1 MISPHICFGD
11 NDILKHFFICNILV
25 VANVFHQ
32 SLAYLISEKTKTWT
46 SGSFSLQAC
55 LDIGHD
61 ENNPPIFNVVPD
73 LNQGKLCLR
82 ILELNIGVCHSLWGF
97 KLNKIVLL
105 AAVEIR
111 YQGYSFNARF
121 IEKEK
126 SLNQATNEL
135 HTPDDL
141 ASRKLGIGAINEP
154 PIEVWCKP
162 QHGMATVEDL
172 SMVIKRIAK
181 EYMEMVEAQKRTV
194 RSRYEYSA
202 SGKWSRV
209 CNLPDIRGLET
220 VALSLEHEEL
230 LNRSLSSFE
239 TSKDFYARIGSPWRK
254 GILLYGCPG
263 TGKTSLVFAIALV
276 HVY

>member
-1 MISPHICFGD
+1 
-11 NDILKHFFICNILV
+11 
-25 VANVFHQ
+25 
-32 SLAYLISEKTKTWT
+32 
-46 SGSFSLQAC
+46 
-55 LDIGHD
+55 
-61 ENNPPIFNVVPD
+61 VPD